1 MTLRTCS
8 SWAGRRSGGAA
19 PSEFPY
25 QSPTS
30 GGSWPVSWEDGGG
43 AEGIRTPFQALV
55 ARVAPALTWTVGD
68 SRGHRDP
75 VIRRRFPYLSPKVDL
90 AQASR
95 DRQHHPV
102 IDLRQNVPVEIT
114 RDLDGSVAE
123 DRKSTRLNSSHVRIS

>member
-55 ARVAPALTWTVGD
+55 ARVAPTLTWTVRD
-68 SRGHRDP
+68 SRGHRDQ
-75 VIRRRFPYLSPKVDL
+75 IGR
-90 AQASR
+90 ASCR
-95 DRQHHPV
+95 ER
-102 IDLRQNVPVEIT
+102 VEI
-114 RDLDGSVAE
+114 AE
-123 DRKSTRLNSSHVRIS
+123 GAGVVKQKKARVSW